1 MNYRPMYELPRG
13 MRRLDEVEMLMLPL
27 THEPLAVVEVRLD
40 LHSLMPP
47 LLQLLND
54 DDPLLLQRP
63 RGNRDEI
70 HQAFRRPHPMADR
83 SDPRNE
89 SWNLSADLFEL
100 S

>member
-1 MNYRPMYELPRG
+1 MYELPRG

-27 THEPLAVVEVRLD
+27 THVPLVVVVVPLD

-54 DDPLLLQRP
+54 DDPLLLQLRQ
-63 RGNRDEI
+63 GNRDEI
-70 HQAFRRPHPMADR
+70 HQAFHTPHPTGDQ

-89 SWNLSADLFEL
+89 SLNPSADLFEL